1 MFDLLQF
8 TETLEKKKISYN
20 LWTSL
25 MSTKKGKFTPKDKL
39 FMELALDL
47 AKSREGRTGPN
58 PSVGCVI
65 VKNDKIISI
74 GQTSFNGRPHAEYNA
89 IVNSHEKVHGSKMY
103 VTLEPC
109 CHYGKTSPCTSA
121 IINSKIGEVIYSI
134 KDVDKRVRGKSK
146 KILNLNNIEVKTG
159 LLKDQVSEFYSSY
172 FYNRKKNL
180 PYVTGKI
187 AISKNNLIYS
197 KDTKRISDIHT
208 DKFTHFLRY
217 KNDSLMISSKT
228 LNKDDPKLNCRL
240 EGLSK
245 FSPKRIILNRNL
257 EIKKNSYIF
266 KTANKDNTI
275 IFYHNAKAEVKL
287 MLKKKGITLI
297 KSKLNKNSF
306 DIKSILMKLYV
317 LGCRNLLVEG
327 GNDLSKHIIK
337 KKLFNEFYL
346 YKCTK
351 SLSKL
356 VNHKEF
362 GFLKELKKNYNNKLK
377 INKKLGK
384 DVITL
389 YK

>member
-1 MFDLLQF
+1 
-8 TETLEKKKISYN
+8 
-20 LWTSL
+20 
-25 MSTKKGKFTPKDKL
+25 MSTKKDKFSIKDKI
-39 FMELALDL
+39 FMELALNL
-47 AKSREGRTGPN
+47 AKARHGLTGIN

-65 VKNDKIISI
+65 VKNNKILSI
-74 GQTSFNGRPHAEYNA
+74 GQTGFKGTPHAEFNA
-89 IVNSHEKVHGSKMY
+89 IKNSHENIEGSKMY

-109 CHYGKTSPCTSA
+109 SHYGKTPPCTN
-121 IINSKIGEVIYSI
+121 IIIKNKIKEVVYGVEDI
-134 KDVDKRVRGKSK
+134 DKKVKGKTLKILKSK
-146 KILNLNNIEVKTG
+146 NILVKKD
-159 LLKDQVSEFYSSY
+159 LLKKQINKFYAPY
-172 FYNRKKNL
+172 FFNRKKNL

-245 FSPKRIILNRNL
+245 FSPKRIILDRNL

-346 YKCTK
+346 YKCSK

-356 VNHKEF
+356 VSHKEF
-362 GFLKELKKNYNNKLK
+362 GFLKELKKNYKNKLK